1 MKQKNI
7 FFLSG
12 KKIAKRIQR
21 VLGNNVKI
29 IMILREP
36 VARTISQYNMISD
49 RSGTPG
55 QLAKRGKLNGQS
67 FDDVVFQ
74 DIQLIQNSKTSVT
87 TTTVSIFKRRESVQ
101 SRIWKSTVVDISIRR
116 ERAIA
121 YMEKH
126 L

>member
-1 MKQKNI
+1 M
-7 FFLSG
+7 FSSG
-12 KKIAKRIQR
+12 KKMAKRIQR
-21 VLGNNVKI
+21 VLGKNVKI

-55 QLAKRGKLNGQS
+55 QLSKRGKLNGQS

-74 DIQLIQNSKTSVT
+74 DIQLIQNSKTSIT
-87 TTTVSIFKRRESVQ
+87 TTTVSKIQKAKESACNRVYG
-101 SRIWKSTVVDISIRR
+101 K
-116 ERAIA
+116 A
-121 YMEKH
+121 

>member
-1 MKQKNI
+1 M
-7 FFLSG
+7 FSSG
-12 KKIAKRIQR
+12 KKMAKRIQR
-21 VLGNNVKI
+21 VLGKNVKI

-55 QLAKRGKLNGQS
+55 QLSKRGKLNGQS

-74 DIQLIQNSKTSVT
+74 DIQLIQNSKTSIT
-87 TTTVSIFKRRESVQ
+87 TTTVSISKRKRA
-101 SRIWKSTVVDISIRR
+101 
-116 ERAIA
+116 RAIA

-126 L
+126 CS